1 MNEMSK
7 NEFQELLDAM
17 KKDKEKSFQKK
28 FWSPPSDKEGTF
40 KIRFLP
46 PVKKNGE
53 KVFYFRHRLHW
64 VDGKSYECTKQTLVD
79 KYGDLH
85 EAEEC
90 PICKFVKKLYDT
102 AEKESEEYKL
112 AGSLAAKDRYV
123 YRVVVRGK
131 ENETS
136 PEFFESGKKL
146 FESIYHI
153 LTETDFGNIVDLK
166 EGRDFNL
173 VKTGTGRRSNYDTSS
188 PSANTSLVFKT
199 KEELSELMTN
209 LESMPTFNS
218 LVEFV
223 SADTLKN
230 VLKNFL
236 NGEKDDDEEPV
247 AKEAPK
253 PTRTPAAVT
262 KKAEEPDVFEETS
275 EEDEDDEVS
284 KLLKEFENL

>member
-79 KYGDLH
+79 KYGNLH

-131 ENETS
+131 ENETT

-209 LESMPTFNS
+209 LESMPAFNS

-223 SADTLKN
+223 TADTLKT
-230 VLKNFL
+230 VLKNYL
-236 NGEKDDDEEPV
+236 NGEKDEEEEEPV
-247 AKEAPK
+247 ATAKVQKAAPK
-253 PTRTPAAVT
+253 KV
-262 KKAEEPDVFEETS
+262 EEPEVS
-275 EEDEDDEVS
+275 EEISDDEEDEVS